1 MYTYVEINTEKILLI
16 TMRCCVAIIVSL
28 NTISVNFNK
37 KKVVINHLI
46 IVFNV
51 KVYHIFNLEIKES

>member
-51 KVYHIFNLEIKES
+51 KVCHIYNLEIKES